1 MSKIEDH
8 MKKQIEEILKGLS
21 PDERELLWRVVKAER
36 DKLHMKNP
44 RGINEDIKRAVTEI
58 VKKLPD

>member
-1 MSKIEDH
+1 MSKSEDY
-8 MKKQIEEILKGLS
+8 MKQQIEELLKNLS

-44 RGINEDIKRAVTEI
+44 RGINDDIKRAVTEI
-58 VKKLPD
+58 VKRLPE